1 MKSNIC
7 VLEGKEPNI
16 EKVIN
21 EVEMVAVYNQ
31 LPRKQSIQLQLLAEE
46 MIGLQKGILGF
57 SKGEFYIENEGS
69 EYRLCLHADI
79 KVDPMTQERFV
90 EMSTEQKNAA
100 YKGFMG
106 KIRLV
111 SDALMNDPTGGAVN
125 YFENCNACGNMMC
138 INPASEYERM
148 WALSQYRENVEANT
162 TEWDELEKSIV
173 ANIADDVIIGARS
186 NYIEMVVVKNF

>member
-1 MKSNIC
+1 MKSNVC

-16 EKVIN
+16 KKVIN

-31 LPRKQSIQLQLLAEE
+31 LPRKQSIQLQLLADE
-46 MIGLQKGILGF
+46 MIGMQKGILGF

-79 KVDPMTQERFV
+79 KVDSVTQKKFV
-90 EMSTEQKNAA
+90 EMSTEQKNVA
-100 YKGFMG
+100 YKGVKG

-111 SDALMNDPTGGAVN
+111 SDALMHDPTGGTVN
-125 YFENCNACGNMMC
+125 FFENGSVCESMMC

-148 WALSQYRENVEANT
+148 WALSHYRENIDTNT
-162 TEWDELEKSIV
+162 AEWDELEKSII

-186 NYIEMVVVKNF
+186 NYIEIVVVKKF